1 MFSNSFILLVLL
13 FIVSCASPVKITKI
27 ADKYPKKYQSSYK
40 NSLTIY
46 FSLDEIEYDFVIIAS
61 VQLDNSHI
69 YGNHNYDTSMKNH
82 LLNRIKGIGA
92 DALIYNQELSDSN
105 YTYFHAISYIR
116 NDNRN
121 PFFDNEE

>member
-1 MFSNSFILLVLL
+1 MFNNSFILLALL
-13 FIVSCASPVKITKI
+13 FISSCASPVKITKI
-27 ADKYPKKYQSSYK
+27 ADKYPKKYQAPYQ

-46 FSLDEIEYDFVIIAS
+46 FSLDEIEYDFITIAS

-69 YGNHNYDTSMKNH
+69 YGNLNYDTSMKNH
-82 LLNRIKGIGA
+82 LLNRINGIGA

-105 YTYFHAISYIR
+105 YTYFDAISYIR
-116 NDNRN
+116 HDNRN